1 MSINQVRNLVGAA
14 AALSLLMAGA
24 AQAATLNFTATLA
37 GASETPPTDSAGAGT
52 LTATLNTTTKA
63 FDYQVVYSSLSGP
76 ATMAHFHGPAAVGA
90 KGPPVI
96 PVKDPA
102 SPIKG
107 EAVLTD
113 AQIADLEAGKWY
125 FNVHTAAHP
134 AGEVRGQVVSAK

>member
-1 MSINQVRNLVGAA
+1 MSIKLIAAA
-14 AALSLLMAGA
+14 AALSLFVAGA
-24 AQAATLNFTATLA
+24 ANAATLHFTASLA

-52 LTATLNTTTKA
+52 VTATLDTTTKTL
-63 FDYQVVYSSLSGP
+63 DYQAVYTGLSGP

-90 KGPPVI
+90 KAPPVVA
-96 PVKDPA
+96 VKDPA

-134 AGEVRGQVVSAK
+134 GGEVRGQVMASK

>member
-1 MSINQVRNLVGAA
+1 MSIKYLIGAA
-14 AALSLLMAGA
+14 AAFSLLIAGA

-52 LTATLNTTTKA
+52 LTATLNTATKA
-63 FDYQVVYSSLSGP
+63 FDYQVVYSGLSGP

-90 KGPPVI
+90 KAPAVV

-107 EAVLTD
+107 EAMLTD

-134 AGEVRGQVVSAK
+134 GGEVRGQVVAAK

>member
-1 MSINQVRNLVGAA
+1 MSIQHVSKLVGAA
-14 AALSLLMAGA
+14 AALSLFIAGA
-24 AQAATLNFTATLA
+24 AQAATMSFTATLA

-52 LTATLNTTTKA
+52 VSATLNTTTKT
-63 FDYQVVYSSLSGP
+63 FDYQVAYSGLSGP
-76 ATMAHFHGPAAVGA
+76 ATMAHFHGPAAIGA
-90 KGPPVI
+90 KGPPVVA
-96 PVKDPA
+96 VKDPA

-134 AGEVRGQVVSAK
+134 GGEVRGQVVAAK